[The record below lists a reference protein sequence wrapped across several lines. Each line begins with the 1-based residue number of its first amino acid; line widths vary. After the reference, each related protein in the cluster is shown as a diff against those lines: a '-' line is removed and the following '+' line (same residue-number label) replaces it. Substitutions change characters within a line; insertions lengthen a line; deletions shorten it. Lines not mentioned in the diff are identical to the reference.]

1 MEGRSDRVEDPLN
14 LADMIKSVTRA
25 YESRTR
31 STIHDLHQP
40 RGTPAIQLSPSPELE
55 RLPTFSSVLSAD
67 GDRDP
72 DSMDWEPTEPA
83 ASDPA
88 LHPNALH
95 SHSSGASSVWDRFA
109 TAKQRIFARGQLTGL
124 ERAFESWKDLGTSLN
139 IDPTPS
145 TQRVRAPST
154 ERTSRLPRKTLRPM
168 LSMLASV
175 LRVLSLA
182 ITLRMSS
189 DVGSTQD
196 DFIWFRIAA
205 SVLEAGCAVP
215 QLIRQRKWSLQVCGW
230 APRVSK
236 HSFWKLTQLG
246 FLLTAQSILPIMQ
259 TSLAFLYLVARLSVA
274 QIVLSGMDK
283 SVRRSQVCIADGCMA
298 LIDLTACCLL

>member
-55 RLPTFSSVLSAD
+55 PLPTFSSVLSAD

-139 IDPTPS
+139 INREDIS
-145 TQRVRAPST
+145 SAEEDVKANVIHACVRPPGPVACHNLTGVIRRREYAGRFHLVSN
-154 ERTSRLPRKTLRPM
+154 SGI
-168 LSMLASV
+168 S
-175 LRVLSLA
+175 
-182 ITLRMSS
+182 
-189 DVGSTQD
+189 VGSRMCCSSADTTEEMEFTGMWVGSPCKQTL
-196 DFIWFRIAA
+196 
-205 SVLEAGCAVP
+205 VLETHSAGLPSYRTVY
-215 QLIRQRKWSLQVCGW
+215 
-230 APRVSK
+230 
-236 HSFWKLTQLG
+236 LTYH
-246 FLLTAQSILPIMQ
+246 ANIP
-259 TSLAFLYLVARLSVA
+259 RLSVP
-274 QIVLSGMDK
+274 G
-283 SVRRSQVCIADGCMA
+283 R
-298 LIDLTACCLL
+298 